1 MIRVQSSVISDHFK
15 SRVLDEQ
22 ATGQQVNESLET
34 EDDMMTELNGG
45 ALTDF
50 FHSYSVLEEE
60 VKADVS
66 KEPEVNEN
74 SDLIHVQDFLNL
86 TDHDLAGPRSISPK
100 FKVNSGNPEVRDD
113 VKMSVEG
120 SDLYHEHPH
129 VDFVSDVLQS
139 KMNGAKEAAS
149 NVAAPSPPDSKL
161 VKESSQPAEYSLTL
175 ESSDLI
181 TPLVVLSPSSPS
193 STPASS
199 TTLDSSSTSDAAPP
213 PAFSPAEYVPSPE
226 VQLSSEPSTL
236 EPSTT
241 EPSTSEPSKKE
252 NSSTEHSSLS
262 ISPEPVT
269 QKSVSTAPAMD
280 DSVDDGADS
289 LDNLFLELENLNI
302 LNDAVKALNKG
313 PQVAEDRT
321 DVIDDGY
328 DADET
333 NNIFTDLFQWFG

>member
-1 MIRVQSSVISDHFK
+1 
-15 SRVLDEQ
+15 
-22 ATGQQVNESLET
+22 
-34 EDDMMTELNGG
+34 MMTELNGG

-66 KEPEVNEN
+66 KEPEVDEN

-113 VKMSVEG
+113 VEMSVEG
-120 SDLYHEHPH
+120 SDHYHEHSH

-149 NVAAPSPPDSKL
+149 NMAAAPSPPDSKL
-161 VKESSQPAEYSLTL
+161 VKESSQPAEYSPTS

-181 TPLVVLSPSSPS
+181 TPLVVSSPSPPS

-213 PAFSPAEYVPSPE
+213 PAFSPAEYVPSPA
-226 VQLSSEPSTL
+226 VQLSS

-241 EPSTSEPSKKE
+241 EPSTSGTSTTEP
-252 NSSTEHSSLS
+252 SSLS
-262 ISPEPVT
+262 LSPEPVT
-269 QKSVSTAPAMD
+269 LESLSTGPAMD
-280 DSVDDGADS
+280 DVDDGADS

-328 DADET
+328 DGDET
-333 NNIFTDLFQWFG
+333 NDIFTDLFQWFG

>member
-129 VDFVSDVLQS
+129 VAFVSDVSQS
-139 KMNGAKEAAS
+139 KMNEATEAAS
-149 NVAAPSPPDSKL
+149 NSAAVPSPPDSKL
-161 VKESSQPAEYSLTL
+161 VKESSQPAESSPTS

-181 TPLVVLSPSSPS
+181 TPPVVSSPSPPS

-213 PAFSPAEYVPSPE
+213 PAFSPAEYEPSPE
-226 VQLSSEPSTL
+226 VQLSSEPSTT
-236 EPSTT
+236 EPSISGTSTT
-241 EPSTSEPSKKE
+241 EPSKKE
-252 NSSTEHSSLS
+252 HSSTERSSLS
-262 ISPEPVT
+262 LSPEPVT
-269 QKSVSTAPAMD
+269 LESSTGPAMD
-280 DSVDDGADS
+280 DVDDGADS